1 MNTRQAIQPQVNA
14 SVLSVSYSHSRRRF
28 CAGMNDGLRMFRT
41 DNCLTTTQSTF
52 DCSIAIAEALDDRYY
67 AFVCSHKSTV
77 GGPSIVIFWDTIT
90 DSEVTRFD
98 FHEPVLG
105 LRLTS
110 KWLAVVLEERTIVFQ
125 YQKIHHQAPP
135 TPPADDSESQ
145 DTDLGLQELIL
156 DAPNAVHS
164 LHRTAPNPFSMASLA
179 NDLLALPAQST
190 GQVQLI
196 ILKSGGGS
204 TKRVVRAHNSSLRC
218 LALSDDASLLA
229 TASEQGTLVRVYS
242 TKTLD
247 QIAEHRRGMD
257 HAIMQ
262 RMAFSPGNRF
272 VASTSDKGTLHVFD
286 LRPTDSAEMATAA
299 RESRGERQ
307 HRKSQS
313 YAGHRLS
320 GTNLDADSLS
330 GVSGGRSS
338 PSRSTA
344 IAGGA
349 GTAYQGS
356 VQEYYGL
363 RPPPSSATPP
373 ARDAAV
379 SAIAALKASPFAPR
393 VFKDQRSVASGPF
406 YTGEDRPHWQGGPA
420 YSWTVTPNGTK
431 KRVKNPI
438 QPLPNDPSGRP
449 PKGIMTFAPAERGSS
464 DDDGATIYVVGGG
477 SDARWEMFSL
487 VPATG
492 NDGIALGGWV
502 LINRGFRKYLTR
514 QFAE

>member
-1 MNTRQAIQPQVNA
+1 MNTRQAIQPLVNA
-14 SVLSVSYSHSRRRF
+14 NVLSVSYSPSRKRF
-28 CAGMNDGLRMFRT
+28 CTALNDGLRVFRT
-41 DNCLTTTQSTF
+41 DNCLTTTHLPF
-52 DCSIAIAEALDDRYY
+52 ECGIAVAEALDDRYY
-67 AFVCSHKSTV
+67 AFVCSHKGTI
-77 GGPSIVIFWDTIT
+77 GGPGILVFWDTIT

-105 LRLTS
+105 LRLS
-110 KWLAVVLEERTIVFQ
+110 SRWLAVVLEERTIVFQ
-125 YQKIHHQAPP
+125 YQKIHPQAPP
-135 TPPADDSESQ
+135 TPPADDSDSQ
-145 DTDLGLQELIL
+145 DTDVGLQEVIL

-164 LHRTAPNPFSMASLA
+164 LHRTAANPFAVASLA
-179 NDLLALPAQST
+179 NDLLALPAQSV

-196 ILKSGGGS
+196 SLKSGGGS

-218 LALSDDASLLA
+218 LALSSDASLLA
-229 TASEQGTLVRVYS
+229 TASEQGTLIRVYS

-257 HAIMQ
+257 HAIIQ
-262 RMAFSPGNRF
+262 CLAFSPGNKF

-286 LRPTDSAEMATAA
+286 LRPTDSSEIAPAP
-299 RESRGERQ
+299 RDQRQ

-313 YAGHRLS
+313 YATHRLS
-320 GTNLDADSLS
+320 GTNFDSDSLS
-330 GVSGGRSS
+330 GVSAGRSS

-363 RPPPSSATPP
+363 RPPPPSATPP
-373 ARDAAV
+373 ARDVAV

-393 VFKDQRSVASGPF
+393 VFKDQRSVASAPF
-406 YTGEDRPHWQGGPA
+406 YTGEDPPHWQGGPA
-420 YSWTVTPNGTK
+420 YSWTVTPNGGK
-431 KRVKNPI
+431 KRVKNAVL
-438 QPLPNDPSGRP
+438 PLPNDPTGRP
-449 PKGIMTFAPAERGSS
+449 PKGIMAFAPGEKGVS
-464 DDDGATIYVVGGG
+464 DDDGAVIYVVGGG

-487 VPATG
+487 VPAVG
-492 NDGIALGGWV
+492 SDGVGVGGWV
-502 LINRGFRKYLTR
+502 LVNRGFRKYLTR